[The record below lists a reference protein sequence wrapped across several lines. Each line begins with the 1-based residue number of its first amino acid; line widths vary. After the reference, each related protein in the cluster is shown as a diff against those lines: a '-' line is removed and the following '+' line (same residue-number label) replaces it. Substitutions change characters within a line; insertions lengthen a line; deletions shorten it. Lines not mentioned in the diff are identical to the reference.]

1 MPLGASEERAKGC
14 ENEVGAEFAREQRGD
29 RSSTES
35 TQSGQL
41 QHDHLKIPSCR
52 GEDAAS
58 RLFPVDFVRLLNGF
72 VRSFVV
78 VKSTTDG
85 LHATLWRFVAQLQ
98 AQLPVKTVDALDV
111 DGPAISLQQ
120 HMDPAIPVSHSR
132 LADVL
137 IRPLR
142 AAWSPRFDL

>member
-1 MPLGASEERAKGC
+1 MPLGASEERVKGC

-111 DGPAISLQQ
+111 DRPSRCSSTWTRRYPYLTR
-120 HMDPAIPVSHSR
+120 VSQMS
-132 LADVL
+132 L